1 MKKRLCQHFD
11 TTSFSFWA
19 SYLKNRPIKI
29 GVNSLFFRKT
39 HEKSGAV
46 RKQCNANPGVIRG
59 FAFSQLFYLSFL
71 VGHENTQDEK
81 GAKNQ

>member
-1 MKKRLCQHFD
+1 MK
-11 TTSFSFWA
+11 
-19 SYLKNRPIKI
+19 
-29 GVNSLFFRKT
+29 
-39 HEKSGAV
+39 KSGAV

>member
-1 MKKRLCQHFD
+1 MKKAGQSENNA
-11 TTSFSFWA
+11 T
-19 SYLKNRPIKI
+19 PI
-29 GVNSLFFRKT
+29 
-39 HEKSGAV
+39 
-46 RKQCNANPGVIRG
+46 PGVIRG

>member
-1 MKKRLCQHFD
+1 MKKRVGSEAMQRQ
-11 TTSFSFWA
+11 S
-19 SYLKNRPIKI
+19 
-29 GVNSLFFRKT
+29 
-39 HEKSGAV
+39 
-46 RKQCNANPGVIRG
+46 GVIRG

>member
-1 MKKRLCQHFD
+1 MKKAGQ
-11 TTSFSFWA
+11 S
-19 SYLKNRPIKI
+19 
-29 GVNSLFFRKT
+29 
-39 HEKSGAV
+39 E
-46 RKQCNANPGVIRG
+46 KQCNANPGVIRG